1 MKDSFDRVLN
11 DAFNTEIPISATI
24 ELTTLCNWK
33 CKHCY
38 INFHDE
44 KGLPELKIKELLREF
59 RELGVHQLVLTGG
72 EIFIRKDILRIIRY
86 AKELHFRVNILSNA
100 SLVTDEV
107 AKELSELYI
116 TEYSLTIFSLNEDIH
131 DNITG
136 VKGSLRAA
144 LNGIELLK
152 KYNIPVELKTP
163 ILK

>member
-1 MKDSFDRVLN
+1 MNASFDRILN
-11 DAFNTEIPISATI
+11 DAFNTETPISATI

-44 KGLPELKIKELLREF
+44 KGLSELKVKELLRDL

-72 EIFIRKDILRIIRY
+72 EIFIRKDILRIIKY

-100 SLVTDEV
+100 SLITEEV
-107 AKELSELYI
+107 AKELSNLYI
-116 TEYSLTIFSLNEDIH
+116 TDYSLTIFSLDEDIH

-144 LNGIELLK
+144 L
-152 KYNIPVELKTP
+152 VV
-163 ILK
+163 